1 MAEKPNDSWAEMRR
15 EIEQLLGYPRGAF
28 DPTSNFLRDMERI
41 NKVLA
46 EGFVVLQD
54 FMNPQQLLNKI
65 KTGLDSRLPRKR
77 Y

>member
-15 EIEQLLGYPRGAF
+15 EIEQLLGYPPRAF

-41 NKVLA
+41 NKVLR

-65 KTGLDSRLPRKR
+65 KAGLDSRKR
-77 Y
+77 G

>member
-15 EIEQLLGYPRGAF
+15 EIERLLGYPRGAF

-41 NKVLA
+41 NKVLG
-46 EGFVVLQD
+46 EGFVVLQ
-54 FMNPQQLLNKI
+54 MNPQQLLNKI
-65 KTGLDSRLPRKR
+65 KAGLDSRLPRKR